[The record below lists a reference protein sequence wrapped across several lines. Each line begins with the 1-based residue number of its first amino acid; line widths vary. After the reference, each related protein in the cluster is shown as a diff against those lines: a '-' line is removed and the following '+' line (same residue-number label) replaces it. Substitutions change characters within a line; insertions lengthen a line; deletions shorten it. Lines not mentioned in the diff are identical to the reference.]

1 MLLIL
6 WLNNS
11 QRNKPSSSGLIFTE
25 LCSLQKPILVLS
37 PQLTCIVVSLK
48 AHKQWTRF
56 NTFNITK
63 ALLLLLL
70 LFLYK
75 YCFQEHTFL
84 KYSRGMEAKANS
96 MSTSSLI
103 LTNQAPHSLYFYLR
117 AVID

>member
-1 MLLIL
+1 MV
-6 WLNNS
+6 
-11 QRNKPSSSGLIFTE
+11 K
-25 LCSLQKPILVLS
+25 
-37 PQLTCIVVSLK
+37 QLTKEQTIVVWFDIYGTMFLAKANTSIESPAYLYCRFLK

-96 MSTSSLI
+96 MSTSSFI